1 MGARE
6 NPVSAIARLRRRAF
20 WVLWA
25 EDFFAALAP
34 GCGICAAYLV
44 AALFGFGN
52 GWAFGGVLLLALA
65 AFGFGLARL
74 KRPAGEKIDR
84 RIEAASGL
92 KHRPFA
98 DLDDAPESGDETAQA
113 LWRAH
118 LMRVEQKIAGAK
130 TGTPAPR
137 AAVRDRFAL
146 RGFLLLLLLTGAV
159 IAGPLAPAR
168 LAGAFVLPDWPF
180 AGPVVTVWITPPA
193 YVQAPPLLLAPGV
206 KTISVLA
213 GSRVSV
219 IVDGARNPPAALL
232 DGATLGYSALDET
245 SHRAD
250 AVVSGSGVLA
260 VGPWWHKLGWWRI
273 NAAAPGA
280 PVIRLTGIGVSKGNI
295 VGLRWNVA
303 DPFGLALFGAKFYPV
318 GDAQGLVLKSALH
331 AGTGDGSGSVDLT
344 DSPYAG
350 LPVGVVLT
358 ATNVAGMSASVDR
371 GDKFLLPGL
380 NLTDP
385 TALAL
390 AGVRQHLALQPADGL
405 NTANRLH
412 ALAMTPPSA
421 ITPSADV
428 QLAALAT
435 ALALRQVGPQDSVD
449 RLLALEKEIEAGPDF
464 AGEKALA
471 ASNQAL
477 ISALERGLHGQS
489 ADAGALQ
496 KLMQAVEQALAQHLA
511 AAQPAAANQSGG
523 QKMDMSALERLAQK
537 IAADEAA
544 GRSAQA
550 AQELRQLQQV
560 LQALQSAR
568 PMTAAEAA
576 KAAAADAA
584 AQQISQMTKGE
595 AAVLDQTHQGNA
607 TPGEQGALLQQLNAT
622 MQNLSQSGVP
632 VPGLGA
638 AGAAMKAA
646 QGALGKQDNAGAE
659 DNENAAITALQQAA
673 AALAASAKGRLSIGQ
688 SSQDMPG
695 QSQEEN
701 GINGVPDEQSDPNF
715 SFGGENPAREIQQQI
730 IKDDATPGV
739 AAPVHDYYRRLLNQ
753 GPQ

>member
-20 WVLWA
+20 WVIWA

-52 GWAFGGVLLLALA
+52 GWAFFCVLLLALA

-74 KRPAGEKIDR
+74 RRPSSEKIDR
-84 RIEAASGL
+84 RIESASGL

-98 DLDDAPESGDETAQA
+98 DLDDVPETEGELGQA

-118 LMRVEQKIAGAK
+118 LMRVEQKIAGSRA
-130 TGTPAPR
+130 GTPAPR
-137 AAVRDRFAL
+137 AAARDIFAL
-146 RGFLLLLLLTGAV
+146 RGLLLLLLLTGAV

-168 LAGAFVLPDWPF
+168 LASAFVLPDWPF
-180 AGPVVTVWITPPA
+180 AGPVVTVWITPPD
-193 YVQAPPLLLAPGV
+193 YVQAPPLLLASGV
-206 KTISVLA
+206 KTISVLV

-219 IVDGARNPPAALL
+219 IVDGALNPPAALL
-232 DGATLGYSALDET
+232 DGAPLGYSALDDN

-250 AVVSGSGVLA
+250 AVINGSGVLA
-260 VGPWWHKLGWWRI
+260 VGPWWHRLGWWRI
-273 NAAAPGA
+273 DAAPPGG
-280 PVIRLTGIGVSKGNI
+280 PEIRIIGIGVSKGNI
-295 VGLRWNVA
+295 VGLNWNVA
-303 DPFGLALFGAKFYPV
+303 DPFGLASFGATFYPV
-318 GDAQGLVLKSALH
+318 GDSQGLVLKFSLH
-331 AGTGDGSGSVDLT
+331 ADVGDGSGSVDLT

-350 LPVGVVLT
+350 LPVGLLLT
-358 ATNVAGMSASVDR
+358 AKNLAGISASADR
-371 GDKFLLPGL
+371 GDKLVLPGL
-380 NLTDP
+380 ALTDP

-390 AGVRQHLALQPADGL
+390 AGLRQHFALQPADGL
-405 NTANRLH
+405 NTANGLH
-412 ALAMTPPSA
+412 ALAVTPPSA

-435 ALALRQVGPQDSVD
+435 AIALRQEGAKDSVD

-464 AGEKALA
+464 AAEKALA

-477 ISALERGLHGQS
+477 ISALERGLHGQA

-496 KLMQAVEQALAQHLA
+496 KLLQAMEQALAQHLA
-511 AAQPAAANQSGG
+511 AAQPAGANQGSG
-523 QKMDMSALERLAQK
+523 QKMDMSALDRLAQK

-544 GRSAQA
+544 GRTAQA
-550 AQELRQLQQV
+550 AQELQQLQQV
-560 LQALQSAR
+560 LQQLQSAR

-584 AQQISQMTKGE
+584 ARQIGQMTKGE
-595 AAVLDQTHQGNA
+595 AAVLDQTHQGSA
-607 TPGEQGALLQQLNAT
+607 TPGEQGAILQQLNAT
-622 MQNLSQSGVP
+622 TQNLSQAGVP
-632 VPGLGA
+632 VPGLSD

-646 QGALGKQDNAGAE
+646 QGALAQQDSAGAQDHE
-659 DNENAAITALQQAA
+659 TDAITALQKAA
-673 AALAASAKGRLSIGQ
+673 AALAAAAKGRMSISEG
-688 SSQDMPG
+688 SQDMPG

-701 GINGVPDEQSDPNF
+701 GISGVPDEESDPNF
-715 SFGGENPAREIQQQI
+715 SFGGQNPAREIQQQI
-730 IKDDATPGV
+730 IKDDASPGV
-739 AAPVHDYYRRLLNQ
+739 PAPAHDYYHRLLNQ
-753 GPQ
+753 AP